1 MLSMPR
7 KSRLKRAVAK
17 SFMPRRSKLKR
28 AVAKSFMPRK
38 SRLKR
43 AVAKSFEHHGK
54 AVKVHNKVE
63 VVQVYIIFCKERHD
77 NTIVLYSS

>member
-1 MLSMPR
+1 MLS
-7 KSRLKRAVAK
+7 
-17 SFMPRRSKLKR
+17 
-28 AVAKSFMPRK
+28 MPRK